1 MIPKEDLGQILVGQL
16 RSGELYALPA
26 SYYDF
31 DLAVPESAVKR
42 CAAGDASC
50 SRIIAPVSLRQPSST
65 PMCPPTGQSWIRLFI
80 EMTAHSPNSAATYIG
95 AGLTWALANSELVND
110 GLCQTT

>member
-1 MIPKEDLGQILVGQL
+1 MPKEDLGQILVGQL

-31 DLAVPESAVKR
+31 DLAVPESVAKR

-50 SRIIAPVSLRQPSST
+50 SHMIAPVSLRQPFSSNVSSLIGW
-65 PMCPPTGQSWIRLFI
+65 CLISGRPTGFCK
-80 EMTAHSPNSAATYIG
+80 
-95 AGLTWALANSELVND
+95 GLKRA
-110 GLCQTT
+110 